1 MISAADTIMASR
13 GLNLTKYISN
23 SPNVL
28 EEVPSEKRAKT
39 SSIEFDHSITRALGI
54 KWNLMDDCFLYTVK
68 VESTLIQYMK
78 RQILKK
84 TASVYDPLGF
94 LTPFTLIT
102 KIIIQDLWRLKIRW
116 DDEVDKKKQGKME
129 TMARRIVVDIFLD
142 MHTLSLNI
150 QLLHNFQLHLFCEA
164 SEKTFASAA
173 YIRIEEEN
181 NNARCHL
188 LMAKSRV
195 APLKSITL
203 PRLELQGAVMAVR
216 MKETLIMELDLNF
229 QDTFFWTDSTL
240 NLKCINNEDKK
251 VQSVFWKQD
260 L

>member
-1 MISAADTIMASR
+1 
-13 GLNLTKYISN
+13 
-23 SPNVL
+23 
-28 EEVPSEKRAKT
+28 
-39 SSIEFDHSITRALGI
+39 
-54 KWNLMDDCFLYTVK
+54 
-68 VESTLIQYMK
+68 
-78 RQILKK
+78 
-84 TASVYDPLGF
+84 
-94 LTPFTLIT
+94 
-102 KIIIQDLWRLKIRW
+102 
-116 DDEVDKKKQGKME
+116 ME
-129 TMARRIVVDIFLD
+129 TAARRFVVDIFLD
-142 MHTLSLNI
+142 M
-150 QLLHNFQLHLFCEA
+150 LHLFCDA
-164 SEKTFASAA
+164 SENAFASAA

>member
-1 MISAADTIMASR
+1 MTSVFHEIDGKLMISAADTIMASR

-116 DDEVDKKKQGKME
+116 DDEVDKKNKAKWKRWLE
-129 TMARRIVVDIFLD
+129 E
-142 MHTLSLNI
+142 LSLI
-150 QLLHNFQLHLFCEA
+150 
-164 SEKTFASAA
+164 SS
-173 YIRIEEEN
+173 
-181 NNARCHL
+181 
-188 LMAKSRV
+188 
-195 APLKSITL
+195 
-203 PRLELQGAVMAVR
+203 
-216 MKETLIMELDLNF
+216 LI
-229 QDTFFWTDSTL
+229 
-240 NLKCINNEDKK
+240 CIP
-251 VQSVFWKQD
+251 
-260 L
+260 